1 MASGCWRKKVSENPN
16 AEVLVN
22 HTPQACP
29 FGSRGSAP
37 QPCLS
42 YLVLQQGP
50 SLLTLPAT
58 EELKEGLC
66 RLSASTSKP
75 CASSTQTDLNT
86 LRHTFSPFSA
96 GAGLLLELENPL
108 QALLMINISLWA
120 SAPLQGHPSSP
131 LCNGGPGL
139 SSLSFL

>member
-1 MASGCWRKKVSENPN
+1 MS
-16 AEVLVN
+16 
-22 HTPQACP
+22 TPQPCP
-29 FGSRGSAP
+29 LGSRGSAL

-42 YLVLQQGP
+42 HLVLQQGP

-66 RLSASTSKP
+66 RLSTSTSKP

-108 QALLMINISLWA
+108 QALLMIDQAQHLLVQLESSADCSLLLN
-120 SAPLQGHPSSP
+120 PD
-131 LCNGGPGL
+131 CT
-139 SSLSFL
+139 F